1 MATVGWRRQSFPGG
15 RDRPEGIAKK
25 DWEIRGPPDAPRVY
39 FMSTFD
45 DTGQGPGRDPSS
57 GEVGV
62 LLCWHCP
69 FNRTSTC
76 LGAIPTA
83 FSHDE
88 AEVSDNTPREH
99 VYIMGESNIKAALSP
114 LAWVCGK
121 EPAYE
126 GRMLTKCVPP
136 LHFLPRDLLVPFVRS
151 SSLFSCY
158 FLNFGVPAG
167 KHLRI
172 CHDSDVTKESWAIEL
187 SSAP

>member
-1 MATVGWRRQSFPGG
+1 MRIEAWQRWSGVGQSFPGG

-39 FMSTFD
+39 FMGTFD
-45 DTGQGPGRDPSS
+45 DTGQGLGRDPSS

-88 AEVSDNTPREH
+88 AEVSDSTPREH

-114 LAWVCGK
+114 LAWACGK

-126 GRMLTKCVPP
+126 GRAASSFPTKGFTRSFCSIQ
-136 LHFLPRDLLVPFVRS
+136 FALLV
-151 SSLFSCY
+151 LFSQ
-158 FLNFGVPAG
+158 
-167 KHLRI
+167 LRRSGRQAS
-172 CHDSDVTKESWAIEL
+172 SDL
-187 SSAP
+187 SRF

>member
-1 MATVGWRRQSFPGG
+1 
-15 RDRPEGIAKK
+15 
-25 DWEIRGPPDAPRVY
+25 
-39 FMSTFD
+39 MSKFD
-45 DTGQGPGRDPSS
+45 DMGQGPGRDPSS

-114 LAWVCGK
+114 LAWACGK

-126 GRMLTKCVPP
+126 GRMLTQCVPP
-136 LHFLPRDLLVPFVRS
+136 LHFLTRDLLVPFVRF
-151 SSLFSCY
+151 SSLFS
-158 FLNFGVPAG
+158 LLAPKTN
-167 KHLRI
+167 
-172 CHDSDVTKESWAIEL
+172 IEE
-187 SSAP
+187 